1 MMTFPLVQRVDR
13 LEARVARIERLFD
26 LPPVESSTPPA
37 PPPDA
42 DESPA
47 APVAPATTPVAAK
60 VDAVDEP
67 VAPPL
72 LDQRDS
78 ATTDGTSDAA
88 PAAPPTVVPTH
99 KQSATSRL
107 FTTAARS
114 PSDATSRRGFDFGW
128 LEEHFAGK
136 WMAYIGSLVVVI
148 GAGLLAKLAYDA
160 GLWGMIS
167 PAIRCV
173 LLGLFGGALVGGGEY
188 TLRKW
193 GRPAAVG
200 LFSAG
205 IGVWF
210 ITAYATAAWYQLLP
224 EFGAWLLMALVAAAG
239 FVLTARTRS
248 LTIGVLTLIAA
259 YATPLLMHRAAND
272 PIVLPLYLT
281 AVFSVPLALSA
292 FRPRPFRPLRF
303 VALGGQALLGAV
315 WLLWRADAWQTVVF
329 FGGIWW
335 AMVAAESIYAAHR
348 KQSRAGNAL
357 ATLIG
362 TALFVTGACIAIHT
376 SLTAAAPYWSGG
388 LTLCVAA
395 LAVVAAVQFG
405 DGIEPLRT
413 KPETALS
420 VLTLAMWLQA
430 GVLTVVAAALLLDH
444 LALTIA
450 WLAVAIATIEVGR
463 RLRSTLTDA
472 FGLIVLA
479 LAAGKAVTIDAL
491 MASPLA
497 GGATVLLDISGVLRL
512 TDYSLLLFGAVAALI
527 TASYR
532 IRPGTHHVR
541 RIWPAALFFIAV
553 LFWLITTG
561 LAFANLWMTGIW
573 LLAAALL
580 LTWPQ
585 LGVRQ
590 HFASVGVALG
600 LLTLAKWMLIDTAT
614 VQLTARSDDA
624 TLAFMNAP
632 FLFGLILAGS
642 VSALWYRTRQRQGVS
657 PLHAIFTPAVR
668 STLPALVAIIIAWA
682 LGFEIERLIGR
693 FVRSSSTP
701 WPFGQLLGYWLL
713 TMIGIVGLS
722 LSFTARRLR
731 ATVSQQIGLVFLL
744 GAGLLWLTFG
754 TGLPRLSLG
763 IIDATPF
770 LNPRFASGLLL
781 AGLIAT
787 AYATLR
793 ERDTETS
800 DNASSA
806 DGRAVSGVLPAF
818 TAILLFAALGYE
830 AEIMVEESMRN
841 ASGATWSAAHLLGF
855 WLIMLA
861 GVIGTALA
869 FVARRLGTPISER
882 IGIAF
887 VIAAAG
893 AWLSVLTLVP
903 RILAGTVDATPF
915 LNPQFASGALLVVL
929 IVAVIRGLW
938 RDVPLLSRSN
948 DSEMNDEETDEFTR
962 TVRRSLLTLLG
973 LLPLWLGSLEVDRF
987 LPDAIS
993 IYWGLYGIGLVI
1005 IGWIRPVPVIRHA
1018 GLALLFITLGKVLIV
1033 DTAQLTGIARPISYL
1048 AIGLLF
1054 VLTSIGYARLSPKL
1068 AERTSRPMDGVK
1080 PPAAESQPVVGDEA
1094 DDGIESSGDQPDAA
1108 EDNR

>member
-42 DESPA
+42 AESPA
-47 APVAPATTPVAAK
+47 ASATPATTPVAAK

-114 PSDATSRRGFDFGW
+114 SSDATSRRGFDFGW

-239 FVLTARTRS
+239 FALTARTRS

-272 PIVLPLYLT
+272 PVVLPLYLT

-335 AMVAAESIYAAHR
+335 AMVAAESLYAAHR

-413 KPETALS
+413 KPGTALS

-497 GGATVLLDISGVLRL
+497 GGATMLWEIENVLTL
-512 TDYSLLLFGAVAALI
+512 TDWSLMLIGVVVTLTGA
-527 TASYR
+527 SFR
-532 IRPGTHHVR
+532 IREGAHKIR
-541 RIWPAALFFIAV
+541 RALPIVLFSFAT
-553 LFWLITTG
+553 LFWL
-561 LAFANLWMTGIW
+561 LATAVTLRDLWMTGAW
-573 LLAAALL
+573 LITAAFL
-580 LTWPQ
+580 LTRPD
-585 LGVRQ
+585 LGKRQ
-590 HFASVGVALG
+590 AFAIGGFSLG
-600 LLTLAKWMLIDTAT
+600 LTALAKWMFIDIAVSQLAAT
-614 VQLTARSDDA
+614 HQESLP
-624 TLAFMNAP
+624 LAFLNAP
-632 FLFGLILAGS
+632 FIFGLIFTGAI
-642 VSALWYRTRQRQGVS
+642 VAYWYRTRKDSTGAIS
-657 PLHAIFTPAVR
+657 IPGLHGI
-668 STLPALVAIIIAWA
+668 LPALAVMTLAWA
-682 LGFEIERLIGR
+682 VGFEIERLVEHYAQSHRDSAWG
-693 FVRSSSTP
+693 FTN
-701 WPFGQLLGYWLL
+701 LL
-713 TMIGIVGLS
+713 
-722 LSFTARRLR
+722 
-731 ATVSQQIGLVFLL
+731 Q
-744 GAGLLWLTFG
+744 
-754 TGLPRLSLG
+754 
-763 IIDATPF
+763 
-770 LNPRFASGLLL
+770 
-781 AGLIAT
+781 
-787 AYATLR
+787 
-793 ERDTETS
+793 
-800 DNASSA
+800 
-806 DGRAVSGVLPAF
+806 
-818 TAILLFAALGYE
+818 
-830 AEIMVEESMRN
+830 
-841 ASGATWSAAHLLGF
+841 F
-855 WLIMLA
+855 WLIMLTGLA
-861 GVIGTALA
+861 GTTLA
-869 FVARRLGTPISER
+869 FASRAVKARVSER
-882 IGIAF
+882 IGLIS
-887 VIAAAG
+887 VMISSLV
-893 AWLSVLTLVP
+893 WLTIGTLFP
-903 RILAGTVDATPF
+903 RILEGTADTTPF
-915 LNPQFASGALLVVL
+915 LNPQFASGALLVLMIAVL
-929 IVAVIRGLW
+929 LRGLW
-938 RDVPLLSRSN
+938 TSVPLAAP
-948 DSEMNDEETDEFTR
+948 TDTSSPSAASDDFTT

>member
-13 LEARVARIERLFD
+13 LEARVTRIERLFD

-42 DESPA
+42 AESPA
-47 APVAPATTPVAAK
+47 ASATPATTPVAAK

-88 PAAPPTVVPTH
+88 PAAPPTVVTTH

-114 PSDATSRRGFDFGW
+114 SSDATSRRGFDFGW

-239 FVLTARTRS
+239 FALTARTRS

-348 KQSRAGNAL
+348 KQSRTGNAL
-357 ATLIG
+357 ASLIG

-413 KPETALS
+413 KPGTALS

-497 GGATVLLDISGVLRL
+497 GGATMLWEIENVLTL
-512 TDYSLLLFGAVAALI
+512 TDWSLMLIGVVVTLTGA
-527 TASYR
+527 SFR
-532 IRPGTHHVR
+532 IREGAHKVR
-541 RIWPAALFFIAV
+541 RALPIVLFSFAT
-553 LFWLITTG
+553 LFWL
-561 LAFANLWMTGIW
+561 LATAVTLRDLWMTGAW
-573 LLAAALL
+573 LITATFL
-580 LTWPQ
+580 LTRPD
-585 LGVRQ
+585 LGKRQ
-590 HFASVGVALG
+590 AFAIGGFSLG
-600 LLTLAKWMLIDTAT
+600 LTALAKWMFIDIAVSQLAAT
-614 VQLTARSDDA
+614 HQESLP
-624 TLAFMNAP
+624 LAFFNAP
-632 FLFGLILAGS
+632 FIFGLIFTGAI
-642 VSALWYRTRQRQGVS
+642 VAYWYRTRKDSTGAISIPGLHGV
-657 PLHAIFTPAVR
+657 
-668 STLPALVAIIIAWA
+668 LPALAVMTLAWA
-682 LGFEIERLIGR
+682 VGFEIERLVEHYAKTHRDSAWG
-693 FVRSSSTP
+693 FTN
-701 WPFGQLLGYWLL
+701 LL
-713 TMIGIVGLS
+713 
-722 LSFTARRLR
+722 
-731 ATVSQQIGLVFLL
+731 Q
-744 GAGLLWLTFG
+744 
-754 TGLPRLSLG
+754 
-763 IIDATPF
+763 
-770 LNPRFASGLLL
+770 
-781 AGLIAT
+781 
-787 AYATLR
+787 
-793 ERDTETS
+793 
-800 DNASSA
+800 
-806 DGRAVSGVLPAF
+806 
-818 TAILLFAALGYE
+818 
-830 AEIMVEESMRN
+830 
-841 ASGATWSAAHLLGF
+841 F
-855 WLIMLA
+855 WLIMLTGLA
-861 GVIGTALA
+861 GTTLA
-869 FVARRLGTPISER
+869 FASRAVKAQVSER
-882 IGIAF
+882 IGLIS
-887 VIAAAG
+887 VMISSLV
-893 AWLSVLTLVP
+893 WLTIGTLFP
-903 RILAGTVDATPF
+903 RILEGTADTTPF
-915 LNPQFASGALLVVL
+915 LNPQFASGALLVLMIAVL
-929 IVAVIRGLW
+929 LRGLW
-938 RDVPLLSRSN
+938 TSVPLAAP
-948 DSEMNDEETDEFTR
+948 TDTSSPSAASDDFTT

-973 LLPLWLGSLEVDRF
+973 LLPLWLGSLEVDRV